1 MITPRLNAQTGYY
14 TIVIVTILGLLSLL
28 ASRTMTV
35 ATQDVIRLS
44 VKEQSNTEAFYAA
57 EQVMAQAL
65 AWYQNNT
72 PTYISGTS
80 LIYTGAD
87 SGVADVVIAAA
98 QGGTATDRTYSAE
111 FWFVEGSGDEVRVF
125 ARATNAL
132 GSQTVSQ
139 WIVEQSLLVGTAL
152 DNPVGLA
159 GCFDT
164 INGTP
169 EINAVRNDG
178 TRPSDSNSIL
188 LPSSCGTAS
197 SVTSSCNGSS
207 FGKLNKGPGNSCTEP
222 IYANLSSSGDLWDS
236 TFNIS
241 QTAMRTLADASSSDN
256 IYWLTNGSESDLS
269 YGSPSNPVI
278 MILEQCP
285 ALPANTQV
293 IGIVFSRG
301 SNCSMQGSGGQKI
314 KGALIINGVH
324 SSGNS
329 INKWNANDVI
339 EAAYIEGVDSN
350 SGFDSAN
357 QVAFDESNFASNVK
371 VLPGTWTDTDAN

>member
-1 MITPRLNAQTGYY
+1 MPLSRSWHRHWRGIR
-14 TIVIVTILGLLSLL
+14 IIL
-28 ASRTMTV
+28 
-35 ATQDVIRLS
+35 QPI
-44 VKEQSNTEAFYAA
+44 AA
-57 EQVMAQAL
+57 ERPV
-65 AWYQNNT
+65 Y
-72 PTYISGTS
+72 TS
-80 LIYTGAD
+80 TD
-87 SGVADVVIAAA
+87 SGVTDVVIAAA
-98 QGGTATDRTYSAE
+98 QGGMATDRTYSAE

-139 WIVEQSLLVGTAL
+139 WIVKQSLLVGTAL

-207 FGKLNKGPGNSCTEP
+207 YDKLNKAPGNGCTEP

-256 IYWLTNGSESDLS
+256 IYWLTNGSESGLS
-269 YGSPSNPVI
+269 WIP
-278 MILEQCP
+278 
-285 ALPANTQV
+285 
-293 IGIVFSRG
+293 
-301 SNCSMQGSGGQKI
+301 I
-314 KGALIINGVH
+314 KSCDH
-324 SSGNS
+324 
-329 INKWNANDVI
+329 
-339 EAAYIEGVDSN
+339 DS
-350 SGFDSAN
+350 
-357 QVAFDESNFASNVK
+357 
-371 VLPGTWTDTDAN
+371 

>member
-1 MITPRLNAQTGYY
+1 M
-14 TIVIVTILGLLSLL
+14 
-28 ASRTMTV
+28 
-35 ATQDVIRLS
+35 
-44 VKEQSNTEAFYAA
+44 
-57 EQVMAQAL
+57 
-65 AWYQNNT
+65 
-72 PTYISGTS
+72 
-80 LIYTGAD
+80 
-87 SGVADVVIAAA
+87 
-98 QGGTATDRTYSAE
+98 
-111 FWFVEGSGDEVRVF
+111 EGSGDEVRVF

-207 FGKLNKGPGNSCTEP
+207 FGKLNKGPQSCTEP

-293 IGIVFSRG
+293 IGIVFSQG

-329 INKWNANDVI
+329 INQWNANDVI